1 LALATAGAFLKE
13 TSLSCSDYLQQ
24 YETKW
29 EVVPNDEE
37 LPDYPTRTLYT
48 TWNLS
53 LSQIKQQNPQAAKLL
68 AFLAYFDHQDIW
80 YELLRTGQ
88 GADRPAWFTEL
99 ISDKFSFESAM
110 RTLTRYCLV
119 ESHHQTESYS
129 LHVCVHDWNLDG
141 LNHDI
146 DSNQY
151 WLAFDCVAGHVLLDG
166 WDDLS
171 VLRYRRLTPHAVR
184 LAHERFQPA
193 GCQQEW
199 LHTEL
204 TRADLISQLLHQ
216 QIQYKAAERMYLRA
230 LVGYEKALGLDH
242 TSTLETVHN
251 LGTLYLSQDK
261 LAEAEQMYER
271 ALAGLEKALGPDH
284 TSTLETVH
292 NLGLLYCSQ
301 GKLDKAER
309 MYGRALAGLEKALGP
324 DHMSTLETVH
334 NLGLLYCSQGK
345 LDKAERMYGRALAG
359 YGKALGFDHTSTL
372 ITMISMGT
380 LLCLQGQLSEAEN
393 MYQYALSGTKRALG
407 PDHIRVLGTVN
418 NLAKL
423 YCEQGKLF
431 KAREMYEQALGGITR
446 SLGPDHSFISGMI
459 NNRGL
464 LYAEK
469 GELDAAQQMYQQ
481 ARDGFQR
488 SLGSRHPYTQMV
500 CYNIEQL
507 GLIGARAGVLII
519 SNAEQK
525 NSVDRPR
532 RRWYY

>member
-13 TSLSCSDYLQQ
+13 SSFSGSEYLQQ

-53 LSQIKQQNPQAAKLL
+53 LTQIKQQNPQAAKLL
-68 AFLAYFDHQDIW
+68 AFLAYFDHQDVW
-80 YELLRTGQ
+80 YELLRTGHD
-88 GADRPAWFTEL
+88 ADRPAWLTEL

-119 ESHHQTESYS
+119 ESHHQTESYR
-129 LHVCVHDWNLDG
+129 LHVCVHDWTLDG

-151 WLAFDCVAGHVLLDG
+151 WLAFDCVADHVRLDD
-166 WDDLS
+166 WDNLS
-171 VLRYRRLTPHAVR
+171 ALRYRRLTPHAVR
-184 LAHERFQPA
+184 LAHERFQPV
-193 GCQQEW
+193 GCQQER
-199 LHTEL
+199 LQTEL
-204 TRADLISQLLHQ
+204 TRAGLISQLLKQ
-216 QIQYKAAERMYLRA
+216 QIQYKAAERMHLRA
-230 LVGYEKALGLDH
+230 LAGYEKALGPDH
-242 TSTLETVHN
+242 TSTLDTVNN
-251 LGTLYLSQDK
+251 LGILYYSQDK
-261 LAEAEQMYER
+261 LADAEQMYER
-271 ALAGLEKALGPDH
+271 ALAGYEKALGPDH

-301 GKLDKAER
+301 GKLDEAER
-309 MYGRALAGLEKALGP
+309 MYA
-324 DHMSTLETVH
+324 
-334 NLGLLYCSQGK
+334 
-345 LDKAERMYGRALAG
+345 RALAG
-359 YGKALGFDHTSTL
+359 YEKALGSDHTSTL

-380 LLCLQGQLSEAEN
+380 LLCQQGQLSEAEN
-393 MYQYALSGTKRALG
+393 MYQHALSGTKRALG

-418 NLAKL
+418 NLANL

-431 KAREMYEQALGGITR
+431 KARGMYEQALGGTTR
-446 SLGPDHSFISGMI
+446 SLGPDHSSISGMI

-464 LYAEK
+464 LYAEE

-488 SLGSRHPYTQMV
+488 SFGSKHPYTQMV

-507 GLIGARAGVLII
+507 GLTGAPAGVPII
-519 SNAEQK
+519 SNAEPK
-525 NSVDRPR
+525 NGVNRPR
-532 RRWYY
+532 RRWYC